1 MESEYTERVGIEH
14 RKAFGQFFT
23 PMPVARFMAD
33 WVLASDGGDIFDPAF
48 GLGAFYDALPRGQ
61 HSRFQAMDIDGG
73 IVRHWSSAYKTTPD
87 FIQVGDYLRTWGS
100 KHRNIICNPPYMRFQ
115 KFINRDSVYREFEQK
130 LGVRLS
136 GYTNTASA
144 FLLKSLSE
152 LEAGGRLAYIMPLEF
167 LNTGYGKLIKERLLA
182 QRHLTTII
190 ALENEKEVFPEA
202 TTSVGILLVD
212 SAEVFNSVKFYTLNK
227 VSDLESFSAIEPTSI
242 VNYEQLDPAEKWLP
256 FFSRQLFQVSTKL
269 TTPLCTYGRFSR
281 GIATGA
287 NEFFA
292 LNRSKLQALGL
303 DEDDD
308 CVACLTK
315 SAQVRDPFLE
325 EADILE
331 LKAADKPV
339 FLFSAENPLSP
350 AAAAYIRAGEL
361 AGYDQRYLTKNR
373 DPWYKS
379 ELRQPAPLLLG
390 VFSRGGYKMIRNR
403 SNALNLTC
411 YHGFQPDLFG
421 NKHIDQL
428 FLYFCSDVGRQV
440 TALCAR
446 KYGDDLDKFEPNDIN
461 AAKVPTAEFFD
472 YVFGDRLEEAME
484 IYRATRIIPE
494 WLEEGF
500 APIQVLESFEVRTV
514 A

>member
-1 MESEYTERVGIEH
+1 MESEYTARVGIEH
-14 RKAFGQFFT
+14 RKEFGQFFT
-23 PMPVARFMAD
+23 PAPVSKFMAE
-33 WVLASDGGDIFDPAF
+33 WVLATDGGDIFDPAF
-48 GLGAFYDALPRGQ
+48 GLGAFYDALPRKQ
-61 HSRFQAMDIDGG
+61 HCRFRAMDIDAG
-73 IVRHWSSAYKTTPD
+73 IVHHWASATKATTD
-87 FIQVGDYLRTWGS
+87 FIQVGDYLRSWGN

-115 KFINRDSVYREFEQK
+115 KFMNRDAVCRDFEQK

-182 QRHLTTII
+182 QGHLAAII
-190 ALENEKEVFPEA
+190 SLENEKEVFPDA

-212 SAEVFNSVKFYTLNK
+212 SSAVYNSVRFYALNK
-227 VSDLESFSAIEPTSI
+227 ISDLEGFSAIHPTSI
-242 VNYEQLDPAEKWLP
+242 VTYEQLDPAEKWLP
-256 FFSRQLFQVSTKL
+256 FFSRQQFHVSSEL
-269 TTPLCTYGRFSR
+269 TTPLNTYGRFSR

-292 LNRSKLQALGL
+292 LTRSRLHALEL
-303 DEDDD
+303 DETHD
-308 CVACLTK
+308 CVACLSK
-315 SAQVRDPFLE
+315 SAQVRGSFLE

-339 FLFSAENPLSP
+339 FLFSAETPLSP
-350 AAAAYIRAGEL
+350 AAAAYIQAGES
-361 AGYDQRYLTKNR
+361 AGYDQRFLTKNR
-373 DPWYKS
+373 NPWFKT

-421 NKHIDQL
+421 NNYIDQL
-428 FLYFCSDVGRQV
+428 FLYFCSNVGRRV
-440 TALCAR
+440 TSLCAR
-446 KYGDDLDKFEPNDIN
+446 KYGDSLDKFEPNDIN

-472 YVFGDRLEEAME
+472 HVFGNRLEEAME
-484 IYRATRIIPE
+484 IYRATQVIPE
-494 WLEEGF
+494 WLEEAF
-500 APIQVLESFEVRTV
+500 APIQVCEVFDLRTV